1 MLQARSDQQEIV
13 KVMTSKDLQ
22 PRLVYPAKLPFRM
35 RGQIKSFTDK
45 KEVKEFTTIKP
56 VLQEVLP

>member
-1 MLQARSDQQEIV
+1 
-13 KVMTSKDLQ
+13 MTSKDLQ
-22 PRLVYPAKLPFRM
+22 PRLLYPAKVPFRM

-45 KEVKEFTTIKP
+45 KELKKFITVKP

>member
-45 KEVKEFTTIKP
+45 KEVKEFTTVKP

>member
-45 KEVKEFTTIKP
+45 KEVKEFTTVKP
-56 VLQEVLP
+56 V

>member
-22 PRLVYPAKLPFRM
+22 PRLVYPAKLPCRM

-45 KEVKEFTTIKP
+45 KEVKEFTTVKP